1 MAVLRG
7 RPILCSGKETP
18 MLKSCQYCGHIHDS
32 KTACPQ
38 KIRAQQIRWRK
49 SGSPI
54 DRFRGSARWKD
65 MSLYI
70 RRRDRF
76 LCLAC
81 LFDIDGTGSR
91 ITTASLSVHHITPVA
106 EDWDRRLDASNL
118 ITLCEE
124 HHERAEDG
132 SIDRNLLYDLLNR
145 SIDRLYDTP
154 RP

>member
-1 MAVLRG
+1 
-7 RPILCSGKETP
+7 

-38 KIRAQQIRWRK
+38 KIRAQQLRWQK
-49 SGSPI
+49 SGTKI
-54 DRFRGSARWKD
+54 DRFRGSARWKS

-81 LFDIDGTGSR
+81 LYDLDGKGAR
-91 ITTASLSVHHITPVA
+91 ITTAPLSVHHITPVA
-106 EDWDRRLDASNL
+106 EDWNRRLDAGNL
-118 ITLCEE
+118 ITLCDE

-132 SIDRNLLYDLLNR
+132 TIDRNLLYDAVNR
-145 SIDRLYDTP
+145 SIESLYNVP
-154 RP
+154 RGSI